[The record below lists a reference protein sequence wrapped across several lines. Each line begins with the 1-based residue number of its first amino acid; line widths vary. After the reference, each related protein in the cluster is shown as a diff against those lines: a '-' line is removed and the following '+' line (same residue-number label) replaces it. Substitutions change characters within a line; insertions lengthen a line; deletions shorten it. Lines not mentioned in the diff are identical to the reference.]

1 MKKKKKIIFSILGFG
16 LFCFI
21 GFFAILFAAIGM
33 FDRDYSIGE
42 LKENYIKRQ
51 KEISELRMYF
61 KSVIPPNKY
70 IEIEFKSDSKI
81 NRFGVYL
88 DDSISNNDSDFLDWD
103 LEVGSSKVDSIIKT
117 IGWTRS
123 TLTQIKRKLDKANC
137 IGINGSEPSK
147 INFKRSGM
155 GMYSFVVFDNPIPD
169 SLIPIYND
177 SCTYIMVNRHLVLEY
192 GGGVFGPQTFYNE
205 E

>member
-1 MKKKKKIIFSILGFG
+1 MKKKKKIIISILGFG

-21 GFFAILFAAIGM
+21 GFFAILFAAMGM
-33 FDRDYSIGE
+33 FDRDYSISE
-42 LKENYIKRQ
+42 LKENYLKRQ

-70 IEIEFKSDSKI
+70 IEIEFTSDSKI
-81 NRFGVYL
+81 SRFGVYL
-88 DDSISNNDSDFLDWD
+88 DDSISNNDSDFLDWN
-103 LEVGSSKVDSIIKT
+103 LEVGSSKVDSLIQT
-117 IGWTRS
+117 IGWTRA

-137 IGINGSEPSK
+137 IGIGGDDPSK

-177 SCTYIMVNRHLVLEY
+177 SSTYILVNRHLVLEY
-192 GGGVFGPQTFYNE
+192 GGGVFGPQTFYNKE
-205 E
+205 